1 MSRSV
6 RAETRSRAKDEK
18 KNISSMFSDSCS
30 VRKWYEN
37 PPLLD
42 FFY

>member
-30 VRKWYEN
+30 VRKW
-37 PPLLD
+37 
-42 FFY
+42 